1 MEHKHTQF
9 TGGATVVTVEV
20 SLGELTMIEE
30 TLAAAA
36 GGVVHPVQRLFASL
50 CQEGVSEVIA
60 EAKEIQ
66 AAFQG

>member
-1 MEHKHTQF
+1 MQHKSTQF

-20 SLGELTMIEE
+20 SLGELMMIEE
-30 TLAAAA
+30 TLSAAA
-36 GGVVHPVQRLFASL
+36 GSLEYPVQRLFASMS
-50 CQEGVSEVIA
+50 QEGVSEVIA